1 MERSARPETVAVF
14 SIVNVLIVM
23 ERLLLSVN
31 LLISQRIMHHIW
43 LKVAM
48 VARVINLV
56 KAY

>member
-31 LLISQRIMHHIW
+31 LLIPQRIMHHKW
-43 LKVAM
+43 PKVAM
-48 VARVINLV
+48 ITRVINFV
-56 KAY
+56 NAC